1 MAFWWVN
8 HKQTYRQETDG
19 GYVWSPKA
27 KANGARNVSY
37 DNLTVCERGDVVF
50 SYAYGRISQIGLVET
65 AAVTAAK
72 PPEFGAVGG
81 YWEPEGWLV
90 RVNLQPLRQA
100 LVPQTFFEL
109 LQPLLPERHS
119 PINTSTGRGNQ
130 GVYLAGLGEALGQ
143 LLLKLIEEHAD
154 AAVRVHLVVLAEEG
168 DAAAALLDD
177 MQRLR
182 DVPSSTERDAL
193 TKARLGQGLF
203 RHRVAELEPTCRMTG
218 LARLR
223 QPGASERRQWP
234 AALPPCG
241 QTVRSPLDQ
250 LRCRRGVDLRARRR
264 TRGVAVLGDRGGEP
278 DPALQP
284 GAGAVSE
291 YPPGGAAL
299 LTDQWHE
306 RSSRRHLVSPV
317 RLSQQA
323 RLIWSRSPNA
333 TLCPRPCLRIWLRTS
348 REYLELKQLGGQVEA
363 TVVTGK
369 EDWLFSL
376 VMQFMSGGQLQAVE
390 TPKDKHVG
398 KSPS

>member
-203 RHRVAELEPTCRMTG
+203 RHRVAELEPTCRVTG
-218 LARLR
+218 LARQQFLVASHIKPWR
-223 QPGASERRQWP
+223 DCDNQERLSGANGLLLSPHVDKLFDRHWISFDAGGELICEHD
-234 AALPPCG
+234 AA
-241 QTVRSPLDQ
+241 REA
-250 LRCRRGVDLRARRR
+250 LRCWGI
-264 TRGVAVLGDRGGEP
+264 E
-278 DPALQP
+278 
-284 GAGAVSE
+284 GAN
-291 YPPGGAAL
+291 
-299 LTDQWHE
+299 
-306 RSSRRHLVSPV
+306 
-317 RLSQQA
+317 
-323 RLIWSRSPNA
+323 LI
-333 TLCPRPCLRIWLRTS
+333 RPFS
-348 REYLELKQLGGQVEA
+348 REQE
-363 TVVTGK
+363 
-369 EDWLFSL
+369 
-376 VMQFMSGGQLQAVE
+376 QFLSTHREVLRC
-390 TPKDKHVG
+390 
-398 KSPS
+398 